1 MLTFF
6 LKYVFLYYLKKKN
19 FFLSNFLFYND
30 IISKFFKKGFTN
42 MIKHFLT
49 IAAITLGA
57 SALDDNYLLE
67 VSKQVKTYNSS
78 KLTSTVNIH
87 KTSKSS
93 CTEFARTV
101 PRKIST
107 PSDIKIFKEK
117 KIEPIHYT
125 NTISL
130 NNLQVS
136 EKKQKFFHMILP
148 AILISKQR
156 LKAKRNRVNNIIN
169 TLNPTVNEIEFLEK
183 QYKTYKTTDNK
194 ELLSRMKTHP
204 VSIVLAQ
211 AAIESAWGE
220 SRFFK
225 EGNNIFGMWSYNKN
239 EPRIKAKGNRNGKS
253 IYVRKYSSLS
263 DAIDHYFEVIGRGAY
278 KNFRKQRDITKD
290 PLQLVKYLV
299 NYCELKEKYTHKLK
313 KFIIANRLRKF
324 DEFRIDKKYL

>member
-1 MLTFF
+1 
-6 LKYVFLYYLKKKN
+6 
-19 FFLSNFLFYND
+19 
-30 IISKFFKKGFTN
+30 

-49 IAAITLGA
+49 IAMITLSA
-57 SALDDNYLLE
+57 SALDDAYLLE
-67 VSKQVKTYNSS
+67 VSQQVKTFDSS
-78 KLTSTVNIH
+78 ELINPTVNIH
-87 KTSKSS
+87 KAPKSS

-101 PRKIST
+101 PRKISK

-117 KIEPIHYT
+117 KIEPINYT

-130 NNLQVS
+130 NKLQVS

-156 LKAKRNRVNNIIN
+156 LKVKRNRVDTIIN
-169 TLNPTVNEIEFLEK
+169 TINPTANDIAFLEK
-183 QYKTYKTTDNK
+183 QYETYKTTDNK

-225 EGNNIFGMWSYNKN
+225 KGNNIFGMWSYNKN
-239 EPRIKAKGNRNGKS
+239 EPRIRAKGKRNGKA
-253 IYVRKYSSLS
+253 IYVRKYATLS

-299 NYCELKEKYTHKLK
+299 NYCELKEKYTRKLK

-324 DEFRIDKKYL
+324 DEFKIDKKYI